1 MNELWHLANLILH
14 YHLTTTKIDMQKKKI
29 ILVIALLGAF
39 SLNLQ
44 AQYAKTDSTYK
55 RWFVG
60 SSMFVLVGNFSTV
73 NPPNFAQLNLG
84 YRITGK
90 DVITLEPKTWK
101 YSWPNGIHPFLNKAY
116 GKPEEKFPGYIREY
130 GLSVAY
136 QRFFWKGLYAEI
148 NVMPTFQTFVND
160 KGKKIDNGF
169 QIFNTYRVG
178 YHIKLFKDRFFIQ
191 LSIAIT
197 HRAYHTTLPDGF
209 KQLDDKWSKF
219 IYGEPGFHFGF
230 NF

>member
-1 MNELWHLANLILH
+1 VNELWHLAHLLLR
-14 YHLTTTKIDMQKKKI
+14 YHLTTIIDMQKKKI

-44 AQYAKTDSTYK
+44 AQYNKTDSTYK

-60 SSMFVLVGNFSTV
+60 SSMFLLGNLAPT

-101 YSWPNGIHPFLNKAY
+101 YAWPNGIHPFFNKSY
-116 GKPEEKFPGYIREY
+116 GKPEEEFPGYIREY

-136 QRFFWKGLYAEI
+136 QRFLWKGLYAEL
-148 NVMPTFQTFVND
+148 NVMPSLQDFVND
-160 KGKKIDNGF
+160 EGKKTDNGF

-191 LSIAIT
+191 PSIAIT
-197 HRAYHTTLPDGF
+197 HRAYHTKMPDGF

-219 IYGEPGFHFGF
+219 IFGEPGFHFGF